1 VNQDPAQD
9 SDLMVRDQFR
19 WSAIGFSRRLLGQ
32 RIARTEWEALS
43 AWRGLVH
50 QAYQGQPLQPNICS
64 DLWYQSRFQNPFARK
79 AFFTPNR
86 REREASSH
94 HYGHDIQLKRYA
106 GIPLVGAPLPMLLEH
121 GLKVSESARFEM
133 PKAWAH
139 RGYLCMG
146 PLRARWLR
154 EKHKVPAHAIGP
166 WIQFA
171 QPLLNSDQLENQRQ
185 HWGKTLLVVLAHSWD
200 QVERSMD
207 QQACIDAIKK
217 LAEEHS
223 YQQVVWLRH
232 WKDPELLP
240 LPKHWITACN
250 GHRSNPWFLDSLR
263 TLLELCDGVTSNA
276 FGTHLGYA
284 VALNKQLHWI
294 DVAAEQNL
302 SHLSSDKAAE
312 EDAEWRERQSL
323 STALKETL
331 SKPLSLK
338 KRSLQTLFEPY
349 WGLSLKPTPA
359 YIKSLLN

>member
-1 VNQDPAQD
+1 
-9 SDLMVRDQFR
+9 MVRDQFR
-19 WSAIGFSRRLLGQ
+19 WSAISFSRRLLRQ

-50 QAYQGQPLQPNICS
+50 QAYQGQPIQPNLCS
-64 DLWYQSRFQNPFARK
+64 DLWHHSRFQNPSARK

-106 GIPLVGAPLPMLLEH
+106 GIPLVGPPLPVLLEH
-121 GLKVSESARFEM
+121 GLKVSEGARFET

-154 EKHKVPAHAIGP
+154 EQHQVPARAIGP

-171 QPLLNSDQLENQRQ
+171 QPLLNSDQLKHQRQ
-185 HWGKTLLVVLAHSWD
+185 RWGKTLLVVLAHSWD

-207 QQACIDAIKK
+207 QQACVDAVKT
-217 LAEEHS
+217 LAEERN

-232 WKDPELLP
+232 WKDPEFLP
-240 LPKHWITACN
+240 LPKHWISACN
-250 GHRSNPWFLDSLR
+250 GHRSNPWFLDALR
-263 TLLELCDGVTSNA
+263 TLLELCDGVASNA

-284 VALNKQLHWI
+284 AALNKQLHWI

-312 EDAEWRERQSL
+312 EDAEWQERQRL
-323 STALKETL
+323 STALQEAL
-331 SKPLSLK
+331 CMPPS
-338 KRSLQTLFEPY
+338 RQQHAVQTLVEPY

-359 YIKSLLN
+359 DVKSWLI